1 MDITTP
7 QTSVQQPSPAI
18 DRLADGAASAI
29 RSTQGATN
37 AAFDCMNDK
46 VEDFRD
52 KASPM
57 LDRLAMKIDAKST
70 RASDALREKAA
81 ELRAK
86 ANQTSDA
93 TIDYI
98 RAEPVKAVL
107 IAVATGAAL
116 LAFVNLLTRSRGN
129 GY

>member
-1 MDITTP
+1 MDTTTP
-7 QTSVQQPSPAI
+7 PLYGQQPSPAI
-18 DRLADGAASAI
+18 DELADGAASAI

-37 AAFDCMNDK
+37 AAFQGTDDK
-46 VEDFRD
+46 AEDFRD

-57 LDRLAMKIDAKST
+57 LDRFAIKVESAST
-70 RASDALREKAA
+70 RATDALRENAA
-81 ELRAK
+81 QLRAK

-107 IAVATGAAL
+107 IAAATGAAL
-116 LAFVNLLTRSRGN
+116 LALINLLARSRGN

>member
-7 QTSVQQPSPAI
+7 QTSGQQPSPAV
-18 DRLADGAASAI
+18 DRLADSAASAI

-37 AAFDCMNDK
+37 AAFDRMNDK

-57 LDRLAMKIDAKST
+57 LDRLAIRVDATST

-98 RAEPVKAVL
+98 RTEPMKAVL
-107 IAVATGAAL
+107 IAAATGAAL
-116 LAFVNLLTRSRGN
+116 FAFINLLTRSRGN